1 MLSAFALILIDL
13 FVIFLSIYVYSMLLY
28 VYVFSLGSF
37 SDIYIYSCTFVCGVC
52 VWLYIKLL
60 YASFGCV
67 RGCKSCLLGLL
78 YTLGYIVYH
87 ISYRIYLR
95 CVIETT
101 KVDLISASGSD
112 SVVSF

>member
-1 MLSAFALILIDL
+1 M
-13 FVIFLSIYVYSMLLY
+13 SMYL
-28 VYVFSLGSF
+28 VWVRSQ
-37 SDIYIYSCTFVCGVC
+37 IYIFVCLYLSVWGVC
-52 VWLYIKLL
+52 VCLYIKLL

-78 YTLGYIVYH
+78 YTLGYISYH

>member
-1 MLSAFALILIDL
+1 MYIVCF
-13 FVIFLSIYVYSMLLY
+13 FMSMYL
-28 VYVFSLGSF
+28 VWVRSQ
-37 SDIYIYSCTFVCGVC
+37 IYIYIFVYFSVWGVC